1 MKKPQTLA
9 AKLSENRGQERG
21 CLVLDQPQH
30 LAKAWLSGI
39 FHALRLVFDAAALR
53 PLPVASASLLLLCPT
68 SAHAQGGV
76 PLWTNVY
83 RGPSWGVAVLAS
95 IAVDRAENVFVT
107 GTAENGKD
115 YATIAYS
122 NSGVPLWTNYY
133 HGPGNNYDY
142 PSAIA
147 TDMAIRMRRTA
158 AMITLQSSIQTQAFH
173 YGRTATTARETAVIS
188 RAPLRLTAAATCS

>member
-107 GTAENGKD
+107 DGAFMTSARCQN
-115 YATIAYS
+115 
-122 NSGVPLWTNYY
+122 
-133 HGPGNNYDY
+133 
-142 PSAIA
+142 PSLGY
-147 TDMAIRMRRTA
+147 MA
-158 AMITLQSSIQTQAFH
+158 F
-173 YGRTATTARETAVIS
+173 TARAADHAVS
-188 RAPLRLTAAATCS
+188 ELKKMNL